1 VRPLLKFF
9 GVRVFFFAIIKI
21 SIQNLQNKNIHR
33 KSIKVKQFIR
43 IQEPIQKK
51 FQIKQSKTACDQHI
65 TASLSGAQPDKILK
79 KNHQVSFRI
88 LKKRTSGIR
97 LYRR

>member
-1 VRPLLKFF
+1 VRPLLKFLESEYS
-9 GVRVFFFAIIKI
+9 FAIIKI

-51 FQIKQSKTACDQHI
+51 ISDKTEQN
-65 TASLSGAQPDKILK
+65 SM
-79 KNHQVSFRI
+79 
-88 LKKRTSGIR
+88 
-97 LYRR
+97 